1 MLPLRIVPLRIFD
14 SFTPIAKRMDDGF
27 KDMIQG
33 QYLAIEV
40 WKKELTK
47 RFSSEQLNQPITE
60 VKLKKY

>member
-1 MLPLRIVPLRIFD
+1 
-14 SFTPIAKRMDDGF
+14 
-27 KDMIQG
+27 MIQG